1 VLLGV
6 EGCKVSKKTEKLI
19 KSRKLKKSNREKKLI
34 KPIRIL
40 KKTDRFGSV
49 RFQFYRHETEKT
61 EPNPNQKKLK
71 KKPNQ
76 IEPNKK
82 NQVKPE
88 TETGLVFFQF
98 FSVLVR
104 FQFYKP

>member
-1 VLLGV
+1 MLLGV

-19 KSRKLKKSNREKKLI
+19 KSRKLKKPNREKKLI

-71 KKPNQ
+71 KNQ
-76 IEPNKK
+76 TKLSQTKK

-98 FSVLVR
+98 FFGFGSVSVL
-104 FQFYKP
+104 

>member
-19 KSRKLKKSNREKKLI
+19 KSRKLKKPNREK

-49 RFQFYRHETEKT
+49 
-61 EPNPNQKKLK
+61 
-71 KKPNQ
+71 
-76 IEPNKK
+76 
-82 NQVKPE
+82 
-88 TETGLVFFQF
+88 
-98 FSVLVR
+98 SVL
-104 FQFYKP
+104 